1 MTVESSHPTSHRTRA
16 WQTPLVLIALVS
28 FALTACEAFTPVPRA
43 PEPEPEAG
51 LLFGPEGLQ
60 ILQLGGGG
68 GEAAGGGGIGVN
80 TFLWRASL
88 DTLSFMPL
96 ASADP
101 FGGVIITD
109 WFAPPETVGQERF
122 KLTVFILDQNL
133 RADAIKVSVFRQ
145 ERQGPGEWLDAA
157 SNSATAIDLEN
168 AILTRARQ
176 MWLNA
181 GAGVA
186 P

>member
-1 MTVESSHPTSHRTRA
+1 MTSHPANPSALRRRRTWA
-16 WQTPLVLIALVS
+16 LIGLAS
-28 FALTACEAFTPVPRA
+28 FALTACGILTPTPVA
-43 PEPEPEAG
+43 PEPEPEGG
-51 LLFGPEGLQ
+51 LLFGPEGVQLDN
-60 ILQLGGGG
+60 ILGGGG
-68 GEAAGGGGIGVN
+68 AGGGGGGIGVN
-80 TFLWRASL
+80 SYLWRASL

-109 WFAPPETVGQERF
+109 WFAPPEAGGQERF

-133 RADAIKVSVFRQ
+133 RADGIKVSVFRQ
-145 ERQGPGEWLDAA
+145 ERQGAGEWLDAV
-157 SNSATAIDLEN
+157 SNAATAVDLEN

-176 MWLNA
+176 MWLDA
-181 GAGVA
+181 GAGAA